1 MFFFFVCVI
10 KWQSSMRAFIQSIS
24 FFFFF
29 EFYLLLRTYF
39 PVFPQQRTPEDV
51 ACSFFFFNVYFVQM
65 NA

>member
-24 FFFFF
+24 FFFFLSF
-29 EFYLLLRTYF
+29 TFYFGLTFLCFLSKELLKTW
-39 PVFPQQRTPEDV
+39 P
-51 ACSFFFFNVYFVQM
+51 AHFFFNVYFVQM